1 MSRSEEGHLAGGT
14 GFGGQGVRP
23 REERASMKR
32 GTLYIQCAVVVMA
45 VLVLVGCAGTSSRES
60 TGEFVDDSAI
70 TTKVKSSFVADP
82 IVSALAINVETTK
95 GVVHLQGIVN
105 NEQERQRAIQL
116 AQAVGGV
123 KQVDARNLFVK
134 S

>member
-1 MSRSEEGHLAGGT
+1 MSRSEEGYLAGGT
-14 GFGGQGVRP
+14 VFGGHGVRP

-32 GTLYIQCAVVVMA
+32 WTLHIQCAVVVMA

-82 IVSALAINVETTK
+82 MVSALAINVETTK

>member
-1 MSRSEEGHLAGGT
+1 
-14 GFGGQGVRP
+14 
-23 REERASMKR
+23 
-32 GTLYIQCAVVVMA
+32 MA

>member
-1 MSRSEEGHLAGGT
+1 
-14 GFGGQGVRP
+14 
-23 REERASMKR
+23 MKR
-32 GTLYIQCAVVVMA
+32 WTLHIQCAAVGMA

-82 IVSALAINVETTK
+82 MVSALAINVQTTK

-123 KQVDARNLFVK
+123 KQVDARNLFVR